1 MGKEK
6 LGLQSNKYFW
16 IYMLMDGITL
26 YDSYEKHA
34 RGYDDPLEAQ
44 STFIRKFIDN
54 EFYATGG
61 IPGEYSIKRIDIE
74 FWQIFKK
81 MLSIG
86 TVAEGMI
93 FDIIHDRIIR
103 MEFGNQKIV
112 YENIVVYEEPYKNP
126 DQSHSL
132 KKNAPGRKPD
142 KDKWEITVAEA
153 FRIYFEN
160 GFPRSRAEFVKQ
172 IEEAVFALGSTDP
185 LGHETLI
192 KLVRR
197 IYDRCGL

>member
-1 MGKEK
+1 MA
-6 LGLQSNKYFW
+6 
-16 IYMLMDGITL
+16 GISL
-26 YDSYEKHA
+26 YDAYKKHVWEKHNHVHDSELDIA
-34 RGYDDPLEAQ
+34 DIFVE
-44 STFIRKFIDN
+44 KFISN
-54 EFYATGG
+54 EFYATGA
-61 IPGEYSIKRIDIE
+61 IPGEYSIKYIDIE
-74 FWQIFKK
+74 FWKTFKT

-86 TVAEGMI
+86 IVVEGML

-103 MEFGNQKIV
+103 IEFGIRKIV
-112 YENIVVYEEPYKNP
+112 YERIVVYEEPYKKL
-126 DQSHSL
+126 DQSDSL
-132 KKNAPGRKPD
+132 KKNASGRKPD

-153 FRIYFEN
+153 FRIHFEN

-185 LGHETLI
+185 LGHETLV